1 MPVRNVVTTTL
12 TNDSLTIRDLIRN
25 TATSFCYS
33 AAPRTLEPTI
43 RIPVKIDCR
52 FVPTHAN
59 GLL

>member
-43 RIPVKIDCR
+43 RIPVK
-52 FVPTHAN
+52 
-59 GLL
+59 G